1 MFTYAVTDR
10 KERRLLL
17 AICLFVLIVSSAVVL
32 SYNDYFLLG
41 DPIKPNND
49 DVKYIQSAKVLLN
62 EGTLVYN
69 SGKEPSAFIMPGFV
83 FILSGFMALFG
94 QDGGGVIAFR
104 LFQCLLQAGAIYF
117 VFIIA
122 RYMFNSRIAFAAS
135 ILSALYLPDYFSSGV
150 ILSESIFR
158 VVILL
163 LVCVT
168 ITAVE
173 RKQWGLYAWIG
184 VLVAAAAYFKPHASL
199 YPAVLLI
206 LWWVNKYSWKEMLRF
221 MSIIAAV
228 YLVLLAPWWI
238 RNLITFDQWIT
249 FTNSGGSPFLLGT
262 RIHYQLPPAGFFEAH
277 PQYDP
282 ETIFKGSD
290 GAAVAK
296 GLDILRYG
304 FTHEPL
310 TYLHWYTLG
319 KLQGL
324 YIEAYYWR
332 PIWSISK
339 AAMVTIQVIL
349 VTLSV
354 IGMCFSRKL
363 SAFKRQLPVVLTI
376 MYFTAIYMP
385 FVAFSRYGY
394 PNMEFLL
401 MYSSI
406 PVVYAVSALTSLF
419 TRKRKRVERQSSAVD
434 LKG

>member
-1 MFTYAVTDR
+1 M
-10 KERRLLL
+10 
-17 AICLFVLIVSSAVVL
+17 VSSAVVL

-41 DPIKPNND
+41 DPVKPNND

-69 SGKEPSAFIMPGFV
+69 SGMEPSAFIMPGFV
-83 FILSGFMALFG
+83 FILSGFMAVFG

-104 LFQCLLQAGAIYF
+104 LFQCLLQAGAIYL
-117 VFIIA
+117 VYIIA
-122 RYMFNSRIAFAAS
+122 RYMFSSRVAITAS
-135 ILSALYLPDYFSSGV
+135 FISALYLPDYFSSGV

-158 VVILL
+158 VLILL

-168 ITAVE
+168 ITAVQ

-199 YPAVLLI
+199 YPVILLI
-206 LWWVNKYSWKEMLRF
+206 LWWVHQYTWKEMLRF
-221 MSIIAAV
+221 ISIIGV
-228 YLVLLAPWWI
+228 IYIVLLAPWWI

-262 RIHYQLPPAGFFEAH
+262 RIDYQMPPAGFFDAY

-282 ETIFKGSD
+282 SEIFKGSD
-290 GAAVAK
+290 SAAIAK
-296 GLDILRYG
+296 ALDILRYG

-319 KLQGL
+319 KLEGL
-324 YIEAYYWR
+324 YLEAYYWR

-339 AAMVTIQVIL
+339 AAMVTIQAIL
-349 VTLSV
+349 VACSV
-354 IGMCFSRKL
+354 IGICFSYKL
-363 SAFKRQLPVVLTI
+363 STWKRQLPVMLTV
-376 MYFTAIYMP
+376 MYFTAIYIP

-401 MYSSI
+401 IYSAI
-406 PVVYAVSALTSLF
+406 PVVYMVSAIRALF
-419 TRKRKRVERQSSAVD
+419 LRRRRRTERQSSAAD